1 MDAWR
6 MSFASMCSRRSRARP
21 GGPVHEES
29 MTRGRLAA
37 TTGFGVAAF
46 ACATAAVTAEKAPE
60 PAAYRWDL
68 PKGFPRPRVPAA
80 NPMSGVKVE
89 LARYLFYDKRMSG
102 NRTQASAPCPGQEL
116 AFTDG
121 KPLAEGATGQIHT
134 RSAMSLVNVAYSTAL
149 TWSNPGL
156 HALEEQAL
164 TPMFGRHPVELGLS
178 GRTDDFLE
186 RLRSDAVSG
195 RCCQPHFPASG
206 TPSRF
211 QT

>member
-1 MDAWR
+1 
-6 MSFASMCSRRSRARP
+6 
-21 GGPVHEES
+21 

-37 TTGFGVAAF
+37 TTGFAAAAF

-60 PAAYRWDL
+60 PAAYQWDL

-89 LARYLFYDKRMSG
+89 LGRYLFYDKRMSG
-102 NRTQASAPCPGQEL
+102 NGTQACATCHRQEL

-121 KPLAEGATGQIHT
+121 KPLAEGATGQIHP

-156 HALEEQAL
+156 RALEEQAL

-178 GRTDDFLE
+178 ERTDEFLE
-186 RLRSDAVSG
+186 RLRSDAVYWTLL
-195 RCCQPHFPASG
+195 PAAFPGLRDPFTIPNVTKAVAAFERTIISARS
-206 TPSRF
+206 P
-211 QT
+211 